1 MKTSENNLS
10 RFVNNLTNPSSQTSQ
25 SVGSGTRKR
34 KTQLWFDTGLLLV
47 VITLLIFGIVMVYSA
62 SYDFS
67 LQIYGD
73 PSLIFFRQLRSL
85 VIGLAAA
92 VFLAFFDYHHW
103 KRFAVVALGVTVL
116 LLLAVFGVNEVRNGA
131 VRTLLGG
138 SVQPSELA
146 KFVLIIYLAVWL
158 SSKKEILDKVSF
170 GLIPLAG
177 ILGFIGGLILLQP
190 DFSAV
195 ITIIIIGGLM
205 FFLAGGDWKQIIL
218 LAVVGTLIGAGIIFV
233 SHTGSKRM
241 VEFWAGIWDPTA
253 SSYHVKRSLEALIRG
268 GWIGVGIGEAETKL
282 TGLPVPP
289 TDSIFAVV
297 GEETGLFGVFSLI
310 TLYSL
315 LFWRGMKIAKEAPD
329 QLGSLIA
336 AGLVIWITVEAF
348 VNMSVMVSILPFA
361 GNALPFISAGGS
373 NLVMSLAAVGT
384 LFNVSRITRMSKEE
398 KGIANEVVDLRGR
411 DRRRRVSRNS
421 RVAQNQSQ

>member
-1 MKTSENNLS
+1 MKTSENRLTKY
-10 RFVNNLTNPSSQTSQ
+10 VNNLTNPSAQTEVNISNR
-25 SVGSGTRKR
+25 TKKR

-47 VITLLIFGIVMVYSA
+47 VVTLLIFGIVMVYSA

-67 LQIYGD
+67 LQVYGE
-73 PSLIFFRQLRSL
+73 PSLIFLRQLRSL
-85 VIGLAAA
+85 MFGLAAA
-92 VFLAFFDYHHW
+92 VFLAFFDYHRW
-103 KRFAVVALGVTVL
+103 KKFAVVALGVTVL
-116 LLLAVFGVNEVRNGA
+116 LLLAVFVVNEVRNGA
-131 VRTLLGG
+131 VRTLLRG

-158 SSKKEILDKVSF
+158 SSKKEKLNKVSF
-170 GLIPLAG
+170 GLFPLAG

-218 LAVVGTLIGAGIIFV
+218 LVVVGTLIGAVIIFV

-241 VEFWAGIWDPTA
+241 AEFWAGIWDPTA

-268 GWIGVGIGEAETKL
+268 GWLGVGIGKAETKL

-336 AGLVIWITVEAF
+336 AGLVIWVTVEAF
-348 VNMSVMVSILPFA
+348 INMSVMVSILPFA

-373 NLVMSLAAVGT
+373 NLVMSLAAVGS
-384 LFNVSRITRMSKEE
+384 LFGISRITRLSKEE
-398 KGIANEVVDLRGR
+398 QGRVNEVVDLRGR
-411 DRRRRVSRNS
+411 DRRRRVSRTS
-421 RVAQNQSQ
+421 RVARNQSQ

>member
-10 RFVNNLTNPSSQTSQ
+10 RFVNNLTNPSSQTSK
-25 SVGSGTRKR
+25 SVSSGTRKR

-85 VIGLAAA
+85 VIGLTAAI
-92 VFLAFFDYHHW
+92 FLAFIDYHHW
-103 KRFAVVALGVTVL
+103 RKFAVFALGVTVL

-146 KFVLIIYLAVWL
+146 KFVLIVYLAVWL

-205 FFLAGGDWKQIIL
+205 FFLAGGDWKQILL

-233 SHTGSKRM
+233 SNTGSKRM

-373 NLVMSLAAVGT
+373 NLVMSLAAIGT
-384 LFNVSRITRMSKEE
+384 LFNVSRITRMSREE
-398 KGIANEVVDLRGR
+398 KGRANEVVDLRGR